1 MLIGTLSSFAIQF
14 VAAMNIFK
22 FRVIIDTDEDI
33 FRDIEIETTGTFLDL
48 HESIL
53 RAFDWDPGEMASFYM
68 SNETWDRGD
77 EIPLMDMGE
86 PESGLGEGMD
96 SVVLNSKIS
105 KPDEKLVY
113 VYDFM
118 RMWCFYIELQE
129 IKKSAPSTL
138 YPRVAM
144 AYGEAPA
151 IEEKEIDFGADFDF
165 LEEGAEEK
173 KEKKPDLTGDPEI
186 DAYLSDMDDSEGD
199 DSHQDEF
206 ENLDDWKEE
215 F

>member
-1 MLIGTLSSFAIQF
+1 
-14 VAAMNIFK
+14 MNIFK
-22 FRVIIDTDEDI
+22 FRIIIDTEEDI

-53 RAFDWDPGEMASFYM
+53 RAFDWEPGEMASFYM

-86 PESGLGEGMD
+86 LDAGIGDGMA
-96 SVVLNSKIS
+96 SVVLNTKIS

-113 VYDFM
+113 VYDFL

-138 YPRVAM
+138 YPRVTM
-144 AYGEAPA
+144 AYGEAPK

-165 LEEGAEEK
+165 LDEEGDK
-173 KEKKPDLTGDPEI
+173 KDKKADLTGDPEI
-186 DAYLSDMDDSEGD
+186 DAYLNDMDDEGE
-199 DSHQDEF
+199 DEF

-215 F
+215 Y